1 MEEKIMEQN
10 LGDLGERL
18 HELRRQRG
26 ISQEEL
32 AGAIGVSRQA
42 VSKWEGCQAQPELDK
57 AVALAEYF
65 DVSLDWLLRGV
76 ETGRV
81 IAAPARGAG
90 AAKALPGM
98 LVTMGTALSYIGLLL
113 AWAIWDYWQISLSA
127 AVGAGFMILGV
138 ALLAAAVQLG
148 EAEKGVLVRR
158 FWRYNIWPVAYFVIA
173 VTFSLTCMGR
183 IIPILTF
190 HFSRW
195 FFGECLFAAA
205 AWLIICVCTF
215 RWSKK

>member
-10 LGDLGERL
+10 LADLGERL

-32 AGAIGVSRQA
+32 AGVIGVSRQA

-65 DVSLDWLLRGV
+65 EVSLDWLLRGV
-76 ETGRV
+76 ATS
-81 IAAPARGAG
+81 G
-90 AAKALPGM
+90 AAQARVAGVGRALPDM
-98 LVTMGTALSYIGLLL
+98 LVIMGTALSYIGLLL

-127 AVGAGFMILGV
+127 AVGAGFMITG
-138 ALLAAAVQLG
+138 AAMLAAAVQLAG
-148 EAEKGVLVRR
+148 AADRGALVRR

-173 VTFSLTCMGR
+173 VTFSLLCTGR
-183 IIPILTF
+183 IIPIMTF
-190 HFSRW
+190 RFSRW